1 MRRRSASQEE
11 SMDQK
16 TISRLLII
24 ASLGLSAA
32 GIIFL
37 VLSLLKVWEGN
48 TALTLALGCIVLG
61 NLFNVLQI
69 QRRKKEK

>member
-1 MRRRSASQEE
+1 MCQRSTSQEE

>member
-1 MRRRSASQEE
+1 MRRRSASQEK

-48 TALTLALGCIVLG
+48 TALMLTLGCIVLA